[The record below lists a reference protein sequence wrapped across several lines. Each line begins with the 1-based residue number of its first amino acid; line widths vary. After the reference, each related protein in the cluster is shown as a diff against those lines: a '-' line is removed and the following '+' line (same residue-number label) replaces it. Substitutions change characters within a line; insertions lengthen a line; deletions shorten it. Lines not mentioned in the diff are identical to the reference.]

1 MFQKGY
7 LLSELRRRWGRTLV
21 TALGLA
27 IGVALVIGII
37 GVSDGLTQAQNSVLS
52 PLQAIGTDILV
63 TRVAGSTSTA
73 SASPAPSASPTAAG
87 RGGGGG
93 FFRAGGAN
101 NALNSTAAQE
111 LTQENESVLTDLS
124 SLGPAGT
131 QFTHDFFLSSTLLTF
146 PDAAV
151 TETAGLPGVASVAPG
166 LIQNVEHET
175 GTVPNQ
181 IVTTTVGSQTFQQRV
196 TPPQLTPA
204 QDSAVQSCLSAA
216 GITFA
221 APGAGGAGGGGGS
234 TGTATPGRG
243 GLGSVGGGAGGG
255 GGGADRQKVEACI
268 AQADPSFTATFTT
281 PAQEIQQI
289 VNPPK
294 TNINNASYTAAGV
307 DPADSAQ
314 GLVTKAQL
322 VSGQWLPANAPDD
335 ILVNVSYANQK
346 GYAAGNVIA
355 INGTN
360 YTIVGLVNPTLTGSI
375 ADMYFPLP
383 TLQALSSKA
392 GQVTQILVK
401 VDNASSVNTVAA
413 EIQKALP
420 GATVVTTQSLANQ
433 VTGSLVDAKNLTTR
447 IGGALAVIVL
457 IAAFVIAMLLTVSSI
472 SKRVREIGT
481 LRAVGWSRSRVVRQ
495 ILSETVG
502 IGILGAA
509 LGIGVGY
516 LVALGVKAFAP
527 ALTATAP
534 GVAGFGGSSA
544 SSVFGESTSVAT
556 KTATIHLTAP
566 LHPATLAIGV
576 GLAILGGLI
585 AGGVGAIRAS
595 RLSPAE
601 ALRNIA

>member
-37 GVSDGLTQAQNSVLS
+37 GVSEGLTQAQNTVLS

-73 SASPAPSASPTAAG
+73 SSSPSPSPSPSTAG
-87 RGGGGG
+87 GGGPFGGGGG
-93 FFRAGGAN
+93 FFRTGGAN
-101 NALNSTAAQE
+101 SALNSTAAQE
-111 LTQENESVLTDLS
+111 LTQENQSVLTDLA

-131 QFTHDFFLSSTLLTF
+131 QFTHDFFLSSTLLVF

-151 TETAGLPGVASVAPG
+151 TETAALPGVASVAPG

-181 IVTTTVGSQTFQQRV
+181 IVTVTAASQTV
-196 TPPQLTPA
+196 TQTVRPPPP
-204 QDSAVQSCLSAA
+204 SAA
-216 GITFA
+216 QLAQIATCLQAAGVTFA
-221 APGAGGAGGGGGS
+221 TPGSGS
-234 TGTATPGRG
+234 TGTAT
-243 GLGSVGGGAGGG
+243 GGG
-255 GGGADRQKVEACI
+255 GGGRGGGIGALIGGGANRDAAEQCYTKVTG
-268 AQADPSFTATFTT
+268 QSFTASFTT
-281 PAQEIQQI
+281 AAQQIQQI
-289 VNPPK
+289 VNPPT
-294 TNINNASYTAAGV
+294 TNINNASYTAAGI
-307 DPADSAQ
+307 DPADTTQ
-314 GLVTKAQL
+314 GLVTRAQL

-346 GYAAGNVIA
+346 GYAVGNVVA

-375 ADMYFPLP
+375 ADIYFPLA
-383 TLQALSSKA
+383 TLQRLSSKT
-392 GQVTQILVK
+392 GEVTQILVK
-401 VDNASSVNTVAA
+401 VTNASSVNTVAA

-447 IGGALAVIVL
+447 IGGALAAIVL

-481 LRAVGWSRSRVVRQ
+481 LRAVGWSRGRVIRQ
-495 ILSETVG
+495 ILAETVG
-502 IGILGAA
+502 IGVLGAA
-509 LGIGVGY
+509 LGIGLGY

-527 ALTATAP
+527 ALSATAP

-544 SSVFGESTSVAT
+544 SSVFGESTAVAT

-576 GLAILGGLI
+576 ALAILGGLI
-585 AGGVGAIRAS
+585 AGGVGAMRAS

>member
-37 GVSDGLTQAQNSVLS
+37 GVSQGLTQAQNTVLS

-63 TRVAGSTSTA
+63 TRVAGSTSTSTA
-73 SASPAPSASPTAAG
+73 TSPTPSPTAATTG
-87 RGGGGG
+87 GGGGGG
-93 FFRAGGAN
+93 FFAGGRAGN
-101 NALNSTAAQE
+101 SVLNSTATQE
-111 LTQENESVLTDLS
+111 LTQENASVLTDLAA
-124 SLGPAGT
+124 LGPAGT
-131 QFTHDFFLSSTLLTF
+131 KFTHDFFLSSTLLVF

-151 TETAGLPGVASVAPG
+151 TQTATLPGVASVAPG

-181 IVTTTVGSQTFQQRV
+181 VVTVTAASQTVTRTF
-196 TPPQLTPA
+196 TPPVLTAA
-204 QDSAVQSCLSAA
+204 QNAAVQSCLAAA
-216 GITFA
+216 GVSFG
-221 APGAGGAGGGGGS
+221 GATTGGAG
-234 TGTATPGRG
+234 TTATVRT
-243 GLGSVGGGAGGG
+243 GGG
-255 GGGADRQKVEACI
+255 GGGGGGFADRGKVAACI
-268 AQADPSFTATFTT
+268 SKADPSFTASVTT
-281 PAQEIQQI
+281 PAQEIQQL
-289 VNPPK
+289 VNPPS
-294 TNINNASYTAAGV
+294 TNINNASYTAAGI
-307 DPADSAQ
+307 DPTDTTQ

-322 VSGQWLPANAPDD
+322 VSGQWLPTNAPDD

-346 GYAAGNVIA
+346 GYAVGNVVS

-360 YTIVGLVNPTLTGSI
+360 FTIIGLVNPTLTGSI
-375 ADMYFPLP
+375 ADIYFPLN
-383 TLQALSSKA
+383 TLQSLSSKQ
-392 GQVTQILVK
+392 GEVTQILVK
-401 VDNASSVNTVAA
+401 VTNASSVNTVAA

-433 VTGSLVDAKNLTTR
+433 VTGSLVNAKNLTTR

-481 LRAVGWSRSRVVRQ
+481 LRAIGWSRGRVVSQ
-495 ILSETVG
+495 ILAETVG

-509 LGIGVGY
+509 LGIGLGF
-516 LVALGVKAFAP
+516 LAALAVKAYAP
-527 ALTATAP
+527 TLTATAV

-544 SSVFGESTSVAT
+544 SSVFGQSTSVAT
-556 KTATIHLTAP
+556 KSATVHLTAP

-576 GLAILGGLI
+576 ALAILGGLI
-585 AGGVGAIRAS
+585 AGGVGALRAS

>member
-37 GVSDGLTQAQNSVLS
+37 GVSEGLTQAQDTVLS

-73 SASPAPSASPTAAG
+73 SSGASPSPSPSAAG
-87 RGGGGG
+87 GGPSGGGGG

-101 NALNSTAAQE
+101 SALNSTAAQE
-111 LTQENESVLTDLS
+111 LTQENASVLTDLS

-131 QFTHDFFLSSTLLTF
+131 QFTHDFFLSSTLLVF
-146 PDAAV
+146 PEAAV
-151 TETAGLPGVASVAPG
+151 TQTAALPGVASVAAG

-196 TPPQLTPA
+196 TPPPLTA
-204 QDSAVQSCLSAA
+204 SQQSAVESCLSAA

-221 APGAGGAGGGGGS
+221 VPGAAGQAGT

-243 GLGSVGGGAGGG
+243 GLGILGGG

-268 AQADPSFTATFTT
+268 EQADPAFTATFTT

-307 DPADSAQ
+307 DPADSTQ

-322 VSGQWLPANAPDD
+322 VSGQWLPAGAPND

-346 GYAAGNVIA
+346 GYAVGNVIA

-375 ADMYFPLP
+375 ADMYFPLS
-383 TLQALSSKA
+383 TLQQLSSKT
-392 GQVTQILVK
+392 GEVTQILVK
-401 VDNASSVNTVAA
+401 VKDASSVNTVAA

-447 IGGALAVIVL
+447 IGGALAAIVL

-481 LRAVGWSRSRVVRQ
+481 LRAVGWSRGRVIRQ
-495 ILSETVG
+495 ILAETVG
-502 IGILGAA
+502 IGVLGAA
-509 LGIGVGY
+509 LGIGLGY
-516 LVALGVKAFAP
+516 LVALAVKAFAP
-527 ALTATAP
+527 ALTATAV

-544 SSVFGESTSVAT
+544 SSVFGESNSVAT

-585 AGGVGAIRAS
+585 AGGVGAMRAS